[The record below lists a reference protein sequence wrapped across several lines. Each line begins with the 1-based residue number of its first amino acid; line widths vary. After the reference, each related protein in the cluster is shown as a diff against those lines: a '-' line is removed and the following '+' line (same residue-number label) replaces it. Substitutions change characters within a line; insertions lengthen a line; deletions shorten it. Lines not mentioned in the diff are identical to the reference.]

1 MEEVILGG
9 GYTCSVCGQ
18 YQRTSALCHH
28 DNNLIPETWD
38 YVDSDTNKTN
48 MKQTAIEW
56 FVELTSQLGYVST
69 DILEQAKEMEKRQL
83 CDMYIQGRKDN
94 HLDYYPEKHANETYN
109 EFFKKD

>member
-28 DNNLIPETWD
+28 YNNLIPED
-38 YVDSDTNKTN
+38 VDINDTN
-48 MKQTAIEW
+48 MKQTAVEW
-56 FVELTSQLGYVST
+56 FAEYTSQLGYVSV
-69 DILEQAKEMEKRQL
+69 DILEQAIEKEKQQL

-94 HLDYYPEKHANETYN
+94 HLDYYPEKHAKETYD
-109 EFFKKD
+109 EMFKKD

>member
-28 DNNLIPETWD
+28 YNNLIPED
-38 YVDSDTNKTN
+38 VDINDTN

-109 EFFKKD
+109 QIFKKD